1 VRTGV
6 CAYVYACARVRGRI
20 DNNRRARA
28 GTGVYEHLIRACVRV
43 RDIGVRA
50 SVCTLYT
57 CARAC
62 VPYIRARVG
71 VPYIRARERVYLTHI
86 GKC

>member
-1 VRTGV
+1 MYIITG
-6 CAYVYACARVRGRI
+6 ARVHGRI

-50 SVCTLYT
+50 
-57 CARAC
+57 CA
-62 VPYIRARVG
+62 G
-71 VPYIRARERVYLTHI
+71 VPYIRAGGRVYLTHI
-86 GKC
+86 GEC

>member
-1 VRTGV
+1 MRAGV
-6 CAYVYACARVRGRI
+6 CAYAYTCARVHARI

-50 SVCTLYT
+50 C
-57 CARAC
+57 AC
-62 VPYIRARVG
+62 VPYIRADG
-71 VPYIRARERVYLTHI
+71 RVYLTHI
-86 GKC
+86 GEC

>member
-1 VRTGV
+1 MRAGV
-6 CAYVYACARVRGRI
+6 CAYAYTCARVHGRM

-50 SVCTLYT
+50 C
-57 CARAC
+57 
-62 VPYIRARVG
+62 VG
-71 VPYIRARERVYLTHI
+71 VPYIRACERVYLTHI
-86 GKC
+86 GEC